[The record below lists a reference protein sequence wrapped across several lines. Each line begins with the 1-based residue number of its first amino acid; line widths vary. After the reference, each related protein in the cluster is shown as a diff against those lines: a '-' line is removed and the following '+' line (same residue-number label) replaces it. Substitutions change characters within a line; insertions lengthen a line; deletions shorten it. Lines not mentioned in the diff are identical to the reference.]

1 MVRFKMNNLNRKI
14 KLYAD
19 GPDLSEINKKIIFN
33 LDGYTF
39 NPSLFRKLGVK
50 NYLDFCKKI
59 IRKCSN
65 KPISFEVFGDDEET
79 MFRQALI
86 LSNLSKNIY
95 VKIPITYTN
104 GKSTKKLLSKLVKK
118 RIPLNITAI
127 FTLRQIKTILPIKT
141 KTDIITMSIPMIK
154 KINNFGISKENFS
167 KQTVKQFFLDAK
179 KSNYKL

>member
-59 IRKCSN
+59 IENAQINQYLLRYLEMMRKQC
-65 KPISFEVFGDDEET
+65 
-79 MFRQALI
+79 
-86 LSNLSKNIY
+86 
-95 VKIPITYTN
+95 
-104 GKSTKKLLSKLVKK
+104 
-118 RIPLNITAI
+118 
-127 FTLRQIKTILPIKT
+127 
-141 KTDIITMSIPMIK
+141 
-154 KINNFGISKENFS
+154 
-167 KQTVKQFFLDAK
+167 LDK
-179 KSNYKL
+179 H